1 MTRPV
6 AEIRWDDET
15 EEGHD
20 PNQATHIVKADPDED
35 GAAIVLEARIYG
47 TPVEALCG
55 HKFIPKQDPRN
66 LPVCSKCKEI
76 YEIERA
82 TNQSRF
88 YPDGTQGEALN
99 ERPVE

>member
-20 PNQATHIVKADPDED
+20 PDQATHIVKTDPDED
-35 GAAIVLEARIYG
+35 AAAKVLEARIYG
-47 TPVEALCG
+47 TQVEALCG
-55 HKFIPKQDPRN
+55 HKFVPKQDPSR
-66 LPVCSKCKEI
+66 LPVCSKCKEV
-76 YEIERA
+76 YEMYRA
-82 TNQSRF
+82 TNEGKF
-88 YPDGTQGEALN
+88 YPDGSQGQPLN